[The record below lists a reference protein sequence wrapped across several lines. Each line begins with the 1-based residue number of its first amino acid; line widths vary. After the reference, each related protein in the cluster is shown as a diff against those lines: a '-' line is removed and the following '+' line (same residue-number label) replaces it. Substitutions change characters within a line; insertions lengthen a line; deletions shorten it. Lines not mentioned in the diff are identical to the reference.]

1 MRYSSEDWWIGDTFT
16 SGMGDYKIVWCMDNY
31 QIKQK
36 LQEETTR
43 QPNFK
48 DCQHIYAMPLCPY

>member
-1 MRYSSEDWWIGDTFT
+1 
-16 SGMGDYKIVWCMDNY
+16 MDNY

-48 DCQHIYAMPLCPY
+48 DCQHIYAMPLWAY